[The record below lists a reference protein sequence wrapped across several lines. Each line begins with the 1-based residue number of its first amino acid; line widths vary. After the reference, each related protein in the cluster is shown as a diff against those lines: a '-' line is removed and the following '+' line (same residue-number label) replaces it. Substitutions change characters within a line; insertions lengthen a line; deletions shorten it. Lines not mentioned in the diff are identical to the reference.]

1 MRKFAPA
8 ALRFGRTFSKLATK
22 VEGAPDTTDFSIYMT
37 QDGMTV
43 SPWHSVPYQQP
54 NGLYTYINEIPKA
67 TTAKMEVSTKVE
79 LNPIKQDMKKGK
91 LRYFTYDMG
100 TNGIPFNYGL
110 MPQTFEDPD
119 ESHPDTGCVGDAD
132 PIDLVEL
139 SPTPMTM
146 GGVYQVKILGCLA
159 MIDEGETDWKIIAI
173 NANDPRAAGLDTVA
187 DYAKLDGG
195 QKQLDQVVQ
204 WFRMYKTSDGK
215 PENSFA
221 FGGQYKDRDYA
232 LRIIDEVHT
241 SWKNLCSGKIPNKK
255 GFWVPK

>member
-1 MRKFAPA
+1 MAITKGRRGRWFRVPDPHCLCTLLDAKAFLSVAPRTMRKFAPA

-119 ESHPDTGCVGDAD
+119 ESHPDTGVCRAVLWRLDHGG
-132 PIDLVEL
+132 
-139 SPTPMTM
+139 
-146 GGVYQVKILGCLA
+146 GGVLKYWIPPPFVLA
-159 MIDEGETDWKIIAI
+159 A
-173 NANDPRAAGLDTVA
+173 PLS
-187 DYAKLDGG
+187 KL
-195 QKQLDQVVQ
+195 Q
-204 WFRMYKTSDGK
+204 
-215 PENSFA
+215 
-221 FGGQYKDRDYA
+221 
-232 LRIIDEVHT
+232 
-241 SWKNLCSGKIPNKK
+241 
-255 GFWVPK
+255 